1 MNVPSIFNDVI
12 GPVMRGPSSSHSAAA
27 VRIGRI
33 GRELMGGT
41 PQTVNAYFD
50 LAGSLPT
57 TYLSQG
63 SDMGLSAGLLG
74 FDADDERLADYR
86 NELRKA
92 QLELHYFADHYHDPH
107 PNTYNLRLSK
117 DGEEHRLKALSTG
130 GGIIEVIGID
140 DLDVSF
146 FGDCYGLVIWLKKSP
161 TAQFKSHLDE
171 MEEFAV
177 SWNKDRSLGLALS
190 HAPFSGELV
199 ERISAEPS
207 VLAARLLS
215 PVVPVLTPRHSELPF
230 TSASEMERYA
240 SSTGIIDLADLAMA
254 YETARGALAD
264 REVMEMASR
273 IVAIM
278 EDGINRGLEGTVFRD
293 RILDAQAVKYSRF
306 RQQGALLN
314 LGVLD
319 AIIPNVAA
327 MMEVKSAMGVIVAAP
342 TAGSC
347 GGLPGTLIGVA
358 AAYNLDTKAKARGL
372 LAAGVIGVL
381 VATASTFSAE
391 VCGCQAECG
400 VSSGMIAAAVTSM
413 LGGSYQTSLAAAS
426 LALQNIFGMVCD
438 PVANRVEVP
447 CLGKNILAASNGV
460 SCANLALSG
469 FDQVI
474 PFDEVVSAMDQVGRS
489 LPHELRCTARG
500 GLSITPTSKL
510 ITERL
515 QSLDDSK

>member
-33 GRELMGGT
+33 GKDLMGGT
-41 PQTVNAYFD
+41 PQTVHAYLD
-50 LAGSLPT
+50 LAGSLPS

-74 FDADDERLADYR
+74 FDADDERLSDYR
-86 NELRKA
+86 AEMRKA
-92 QLELHYFADHYHDPH
+92 RLELHYLTDQYHDPH
-107 PNTYNLRLSK
+107 PNTYNLRLNK

-146 FGDCYGLVIWLKKSP
+146 FGDRYGLVVWLQKSP
-161 TAQFKSHLDE
+161 TTQLASLLDE
-171 MEEFAV
+171 GAGVAV
-177 SWNKDRSLGLALS
+177 SWNKDRSLALALS
-190 HAPFSGELV
+190 HVPLGDELLD
-199 ERISAEPS
+199 RINAESS
-207 VLAARLLS
+207 VLAARRLS
-215 PVVPVLTPRHSELPF
+215 PVLPVLTPIHSDVPF
-230 TSASEMERYA
+230 TTASGMERYA
-240 SSTGIIDLADLAMA
+240 TSIGITDLAELAIS
-254 YETARGALAD
+254 YETARGALTD

-273 IVAIM
+273 LVTIM
-278 EDGINRGLEGTVFRD
+278 EDGISRGLEGTVFRD
-293 RILDAQAVKYSRF
+293 RILGAQAGKYSRS
-306 RQQGALLN
+306 RQQGTLLN

-319 AIIPNVAA
+319 TIIPNVAA

-358 AAYNLDTKAKARGL
+358 AAHNLDAEAKARGL

-381 VATASTFSAE
+381 IATASTFSAE

-413 LGGSYQTSLAAAS
+413 LGGSYQTSLVAAS

-474 PFDEVVSAMDQVGRS
+474 PFDEVVVAMDQVGRS

-500 GLSITPTSKL
+500 GLSITPTSQM
-510 ITERL
+510 ITKWL
-515 QSLDDSK
+515 QSLSESR